1 MPARA
6 ALPAS
11 CLSRQA
17 GRQARRQGPRD
28 RRAASTGPPMCRCRR
43 PPWARLRPPAGRRIL
58 SAPGPKL
65 INAQAA
71 GARDTANLPPHRLIG
86 RPPVPGRVG
95 LPPGIGR
102 GGRCAFP
109 AQARPTGPCRAPR
122 RVAVCHDMLV
132 QDARAVACVFVARFV
147 HRPSFQVGAVL
158 IWLECAGACM
168 CAVNPAGYLATVAR
182 LLGEAESR
190 NPGGAT
196 KRDAKQIYVEGYQR
210 PFLLICMLP
219 SPRLAAPPS
228 RDHAGR
234 RRDASMESRFR
245 NLLLLTKNDERTLVA
260 RLQLA
265 GVLLLSRFAR
275 SASAPITTGRCYKQT
290 LARPP
295 TTSPGLFLFSPK
307 EENNRFGIGR

>member
-17 GRQARRQGPRD
+17 SRQARRQAPRD

-43 PPWARLRPPAGRRIL
+43 PPWVRLRPPAARRIL

-71 GARDTANLPPHRLIG
+71 GAWDTANLPPHRLIG

-95 LPPGIGR
+95 FPPGIGR

-132 QDARAVACVFVARFV
+132 QDVRVRRSV
-147 HRPSFQVGAVL
+147 
-158 IWLECAGACM
+158 CAPAQLSGRC
-168 CAVNPAGYLATVAR
+168 CAYLARVCRCMHVCSESCGLPGNGGTSSWGGREQEPRRSHETRCKTDICGRIPTTLFVDLHVAKST
-182 LLGEAESR
+182 SR
-190 NPGGAT
+190 SAT
-196 KRDAKQIYVEGYQR
+196 I
-210 PFLLICMLP
+210 
-219 SPRLAAPPS
+219 
-228 RDHAGR
+228 
-234 RRDASMESRFR
+234 
-245 NLLLLTKNDERTLVA
+245 
-260 RLQLA
+260 
-265 GVLLLSRFAR
+265 AR
-275 SASAPITTGRCYKQT
+275 SRRSSTR
-290 LARPP
+290 R
-295 TTSPGLFLFSPK
+295 
-307 EENNRFGIGR
+307 